1 MSRLSNA
8 QLKAFD
14 EWLFDYRF
22 IDNKIALRKLELQT
36 DMNTE
41 VDKNIGGGRA
51 NFVSKVTEDVVA
63 RWDSDR
69 ELKGLSNFKEAVIAT
84 LNLLDE
90 EQTDIFNLRWG
101 VGSSNTWEEIAY
113 TRHLSRKSIYRKRE
127 RILEIFSKK
136 IGM

>member
-41 VDKNIGGGRA
+41 VDKNIGGGR
-51 NFVSKVTEDVVA
+51 
-63 RWDSDR
+63 
-69 ELKGLSNFKEAVIAT
+69 
-84 LNLLDE
+84 
-90 EQTDIFNLRWG
+90 
-101 VGSSNTWEEIAY
+101 
-113 TRHLSRKSIYRKRE
+113 
-127 RILEIFSKK
+127 
-136 IGM
+136 

>member
-36 DMNTE
+36 DMNTA

-90 EQTDIFNLRWG
+90 ELTDIFNLRWG
-101 VGSSNTWEEIAY
+101 V
-113 TRHLSRKSIYRKRE
+113 
-127 RILEIFSKK
+127 
-136 IGM
+136 

>member
-8 QLKAFD
+8 QLKALD

-22 IDNKIALRKLELQT
+22 IDNKITLRKLELQT
-36 DMNTE
+36 DVNVE
-41 VDKNIGGGRA
+41 VDKNVGGGKA
-51 NFVSKVTEDVVA
+51 NFVSKVTEEVIV

-69 ELKGLSNFKEAVIAT
+69 ELKGLANFKEAVIAT
-84 LNLLDE
+84 LQLLDKE
-90 EQTDIFNLRWG
+90 LTVIFNLRWG